1 MRAGRLVG
9 AAALAALA
17 FGVVTLVA
25 LEGVEV
31 VQLRTVTPDGSV
43 RTTRT
48 WVADD
53 AGATWIEAANPERP
67 FLLDLQARPDV
78 SLVRGGGEQRLRA
91 VPVPGDAPHRRI
103 RELLR
108 AKYGWADAWIG
119 LLANTS
125 RSVAVRLEPAPG

>member
-1 MRAGRLVG
+1 MRTRRVVG
-9 AAALAALA
+9 AAALAVLA

-31 VQLRTVTPDGSV
+31 VQLRTIAPDGSV

-78 SLVRGGGEQRLRA
+78 SLVRRGGEQRLRA
-91 VPVPGDAPHRRI
+91 VAVPGDAPHRRI

>member
-1 MRAGRLVG
+1 MRPRWVVG
-9 AAALAALA
+9 AAVLAAVA

-25 LEGVEV
+25 LEGGEV
-31 VQLRTVTPDGSV
+31 VQLRTVTSDGSL

-53 AGATWIEAANPERP
+53 EGATWIEAANPQRP
-67 FLLDLQARPDV
+67 FLLDLEERPVV
-78 SLVRGGGEQRLRA
+78 SLVRGGAVQRLRA

-103 RELLR
+103 RALLR

-119 LLANTS
+119 LLADTS
-125 RSVAVRLEPAPG
+125 ASVAVRLEPAPG

>member
-1 MRAGRLVG
+1 MRARRLVG

-31 VQLRTVTPDGSV
+31 VQLRTVAPDGSV

-78 SLVRGGGEQRLRA
+78 SLVRRGGEQRLRA

-108 AKYGWADAWIG
+108 LKYGWADAWIG

>member
-78 SLVRGGGEQRLRA
+78 LLVRRGVEQRLRA